1 MIRKIYAIP
10 LIVLFFLTGCTTPP
24 PVDFTV
30 QDVGMVQNRKN
41 AELKSLTVGFAAQ
54 TQQRKVQAN
63 ATVPQ
68 LWKEALTDALNR
80 SLLFRDD
87 ADKKVNLSVRITQFE
102 IPSSGLDMTTKIAAI
117 YEIVDRANGDVLFS
131 QEIFSEG
138 TVPMGYAFMGVT
150 RAVESWNRAVRNN
163 IATFVNML
171 SEADISK
178 PVFKG

>member
-1 MIRKIYAIP
+1 M
-10 LIVLFFLTGCTTPP
+10 
-24 PVDFTV
+24 
-30 QDVGMVQNRKN
+30 
-41 AELKSLTVGFAAQ
+41 
-54 TQQRKVQAN
+54 
-63 ATVPQ
+63 
-68 LWKEALTDALNR
+68 
-80 SLLFRDD
+80 
-87 ADKKVNLSVRITQFE
+87 
-102 IPSSGLDMTTKIAAI
+102 
-117 YEIVDRANGDVLFS
+117 LFS